1 MKSMVPPKAHPIL
14 ATLEYFRHLQTGCF
28 GWDLCTD
35 YKERIQSFTK
45 SVETLH
51 YYAKTFLKL
60 KVTIPWK
67 LHMVCCHLEPLL
79 TKMGRGLAIFSEQA
93 GEAVHCKF
101 KKTKAR
107 YNKNLYHSR
116 HGKDQKAAVVYW
128 SSWNVFPVT
137 RSTLQRY
144 RDKWKLSRQLH

>member
-1 MKSMVPPKAHPIL
+1 MKSVVPPKAHPIL

-51 YYAKTFLKL
+51 YYTKTFLKL

-101 KKTKAR
+101 KKPKLGTTRISTIPDMAR
-107 YNKNLYHSR
+107 IRKQLLYIGLAGMCS
-116 HGKDQKAAVVYW
+116 Q
-128 SSWNVFPVT
+128 
-137 RSTLQRY
+137 
-144 RDKWKLSRQLH
+144 

>member
-1 MKSMVPPKAHPIL
+1 MKSVVPPKAHPIL

-67 LHMVCCHLEPLL
+67 LHMV
-79 TKMGRGLAIFSEQA
+79 
-93 GEAVHCKF
+93 
-101 KKTKAR
+101 
-107 YNKNLYHSR
+107 
-116 HGKDQKAAVVYW
+116 
-128 SSWNVFPVT
+128 
-137 RSTLQRY
+137 
-144 RDKWKLSRQLH
+144 